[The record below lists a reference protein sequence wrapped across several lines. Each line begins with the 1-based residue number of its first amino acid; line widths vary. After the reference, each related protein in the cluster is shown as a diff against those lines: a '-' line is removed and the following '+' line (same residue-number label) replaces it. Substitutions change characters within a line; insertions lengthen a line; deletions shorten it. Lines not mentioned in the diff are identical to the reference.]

1 MNKQTLL
8 YILCIS
14 LTLHYVSAQTG
25 TYKQRYSN
33 SDYFLNTQID
43 SLKNVTYG
51 KAIDYMGDSQDL
63 KMDVYFP
70 NTNTDTLEKRP
81 FILLIHGG
89 GFTGGGR
96 RMGTANTRSSRIGPT
111 PSTSGAPDGGA
122 ESWAASLRR

>member
-70 NTNTDTLEKRP
+70 NTNTRRKVINCITPKYDFAR
-81 FILLIHGG
+81 IHD
-89 GFTGGGR
+89 F
-96 RMGTANTRSSRIGPT
+96 
-111 PSTSGAPDGGA
+111 
-122 ESWAASLRR
+122 